1 MIKVQ
6 GSYILRRMKCTMY
19 PRPMGGALRRHH
31 GQNDDTLGLAL
42 VGALGFGAGL
52 LVGLVGGGL
61 LGDVDANRVRS
72 VVHRFRSDEESSEDG
87 LDEEPERTEN
97 DLLAMLESNPATRGL
112 NLEVHSLGGG
122 LIEITGIAP
131 DQRTRELAGELAR
144 GVVRSAVVV
153 NRVLVEGT
161 DTKGE
166 TAVSP

>member
-1 MIKVQ
+1 
-6 GSYILRRMKCTMY
+6 MY

-31 GQNDDTLGLAL
+31 GETNDTLGIAL
-42 VGALGFGAGL
+42 VGAVGFGAGL

-61 LGDVDANRVRS
+61 LGDVDSDRVRS
-72 VVHRFRSDEESSEDG
+72 VVRRFRSDGESSEDD
-87 LDEEPERTEN
+87 LDDEPEGTEN

-144 GVVRSAVVV
+144 GVIRSAVVV

-161 DTKGE
+161 DTNGE
-166 TAVSP
+166 TAISP

>member
-1 MIKVQ
+1 M
-6 GSYILRRMKCTMY
+6 
-19 PRPMGGALRRHH
+19 RRHR
-31 GQNDDTLGLAL
+31 GETDDTLGIAL

-61 LGDVDANRVRS
+61 LGDVDSDRVRS
-72 VVHRFRSDEESSEDG
+72 VVRRFRPDGEISEDG
-87 LDEEPERTEN
+87 LDEEPERTED

-112 NLEVHSLGGG
+112 NLEVHALGEG
-122 LIEITGIAP
+122 LIEITGVAP

-144 GVVRSAVVV
+144 GVVGSAVVV

-161 DTKGE
+161 DTNGE

>member
-1 MIKVQ
+1 
-6 GSYILRRMKCTMY
+6 MY
-19 PRPMGGALRRHH
+19 RPPMGGALRRHQRETD
-31 GQNDDTLGLAL
+31 GTLGIAL
-42 VGALGFGAGL
+42 VGAVGFGAGL

-61 LGDVDANRVRS
+61 LGDVDSDRVRS
-72 VVHRFRSDEESSEDG
+72 VVRRFRSDGETSEDG
-87 LDEEPERTEN
+87 LDDEPERTED

-112 NLEVHSLGGG
+112 NLEVHALGGG
-122 LIEITGIAP
+122 LIEITGVAP

-161 DTKGE
+161 DTNGE